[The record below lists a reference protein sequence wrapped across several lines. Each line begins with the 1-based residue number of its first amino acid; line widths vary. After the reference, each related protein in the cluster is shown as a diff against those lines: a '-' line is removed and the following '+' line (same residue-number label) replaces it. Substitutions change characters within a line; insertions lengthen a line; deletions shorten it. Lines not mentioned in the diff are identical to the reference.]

1 MHAEVPPCPTS
12 DLLPQPS
19 PIMVMQPRRSANSV
33 DYGLAR
39 PTVSGHQASTAS
51 PLMPRSALP
60 LHAMVRL
67 ESVSAGS
74 RSSLRLTNSI
84 QQAAVQVH
92 LVVQDNAH
100 AGSAAASSTRRS
112 KLGISNCMPAGLPL
126 VSTWHGADSP
136 YAKAGPRAPMTV

>member
-1 MHAEVPPCPTS
+1 MHAEVPPYPTS

-19 PIMVMQPRRSANSV
+19 PIMVMRPRRSANGV
-33 DYGLAR
+33 DYGLAG

-74 RSSLRLTNSI
+74 RSSLRLTNYV

-92 LVVQDNAH
+92 LVVQD
-100 AGSAAASSTRRS
+100 AGSAAASWTRRS
-112 KLGISNCMPAGLPL
+112 KLGNSNCVPAGLPL

-136 YAKAGPRAPMTV
+136 YAKACHKAPTTV